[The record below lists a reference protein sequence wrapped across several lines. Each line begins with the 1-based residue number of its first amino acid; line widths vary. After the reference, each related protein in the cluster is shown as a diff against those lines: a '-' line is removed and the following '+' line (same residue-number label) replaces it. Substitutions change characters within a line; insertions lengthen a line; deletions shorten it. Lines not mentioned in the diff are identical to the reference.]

1 MFENKDNINTRMKSV
16 VIIGAG
22 VAGLEA
28 AGRIS
33 KSGFPV
39 TVIEKKAQTGG
50 RLTQWHALFP
60 ARQPAA
66 KLLDQLKAR
75 VLGPVHVMLNTCA
88 HKIEKN
94 DDGFVVLLE
103 DGRLVTADAVM
114 LTTGFDLFDAA
125 RKEEYGYGIYD
136 NVITSVELEKAF
148 QSGKK
153 LRTTQGKVPTRIGFI
168 HCVGSR
174 DEKVGNP
181 HCSKVCCVTAVKQA
195 IEVKEMLPET
205 EVFLFYMDLR
215 MFGRHFEELYKE
227 AQNLHGIQ
235 FIRARLS
242 EAFENPDGS
251 LQIRIEDTLL
261 GKPMK
266 MNLDL
271 MVLMIGIQPDRKAGS
286 ITEITGLQK
295 DTDGFMRQ
303 EDPYFN
309 NHTSGMEGI
318 FCAGGITGPKTIEET
333 LVEARAAS
341 AGIIDYLHLKE
352 NSTKSMHVYDHGY

>member
-1 MFENKDNINTRMKSV
+1 MQSV
-16 VIIGAG
+16 VIIGGG

-33 KSGFPV
+33 RSGFAV
-39 TVIEKKAQTGG
+39 TVIEKNEQTGG
-50 RLTQWHALFP
+50 RLNQWHALFP
-60 ARQPAA
+60 VRQPASV
-66 KLLDQLKAR
+66 LLDQLKAR
-75 VLGPVHVMLNTCA
+75 VTGQVHVMLKACVHRIA
-88 HKIEKN
+88 KN
-94 DDGFVVLLE
+94 YDGFAVAL
-103 DGRLVTADAVM
+103 DNGRMVTADAVL
-114 LTTGFDLFDAA
+114 LTTGFELFDAA

-148 QSGKK
+148 QSGNP
-153 LRTTQGKVPTRIGFI
+153 LSTSQGRVPARIGFI

-174 DEKVGNP
+174 DEKAGNP

-227 AQNLHGIQ
+227 AQNRHGIQ

-286 ITEITGLQK
+286 ITEIAGLQR

-303 EDPYFN
+303 DDPYFN
-309 NHTSGMEGI
+309 NHASGTQGI

-333 LVEARAAS
+333 LVEARAAA
-341 AGIIDYLHLKE
+341 AGIRDYLRLKE
-352 NSTKSMHVYDHGY
+352 ICTKSMKILDHGY